1 MMIVAAR
8 ESLYPCRVDLRKIG
22 KLGMLLAISAL
33 AYQAGGF
40 PAFHVALE
48 GMCLIAALTIYVIGT
63 RTYRFSNSV
72 MLLYISVA
80 FFYVGS
86 LEVLHLF
93 YFDGVG
99 LLPGASAN
107 RAVQFWIA
115 ARALEIGA
123 ICAVPLTLKRKPS
136 RWQLHL
142 GFFAA
147 FALLCASILSGI
159 FPVCLVEGSGY
170 TPFKRWA
177 EIAIAAAAAFSLVM
191 MKRIPGKVG
200 NKVSARSM
208 GGVAALGLS
217 GLLFAFRVEPH
228 GALDTLAHLLGLVSF
243 AFFWS
248 IVIEEGLDRPY
259 EHMFREIY
267 ERSARDTLTGLRNR
281 AGFDRDAETALAAKG
296 SEETEFSLLAMD
308 LDDFKQVN
316 DDFGHPEGDVALK
329 EFAAILTEALG
340 EGPLIAR
347 YGGDEFVALAEGGA
361 AWAADAEA
369 RLRSRAAAWRDSPRR
384 AALGLS
390 LARVSRRGGPD
401 ATLEALYR
409 EADALML
416 DEKRRKHAR

>member
-1 MMIVAAR
+1 M
-8 ESLYPCRVDLRKIG
+8 YPCRVDLKKLG
-22 KLGMLLAISAL
+22 KLGFLLAILAL
-33 AYQAGGF
+33 AFWAGGF
-40 PAFHVALE
+40 PAFHVTLE
-48 GMCLIAALTIYVIGT
+48 GMCLIAALSIYVIGT

-99 LLPGASAN
+99 LLPDASAN
-107 RAVQFWIA
+107 RAVQFWTA
-115 ARALEIGA
+115 SRALEIGS
-123 ICAVPLTLKRKPS
+123 IGAVPLALKRKS
-136 RWQLHL
+136 TRSQLHV
-142 GFFAA
+142 GFFAV
-147 FALLCASILSGI
+147 FALLCASIFAGL

-177 EIAIAAAAAFSLVM
+177 EFAIAAAAAFSLAM
-191 MKRIPGKVG
+191 MKRTPGRVG
-200 NKVSARSM
+200 NKVSARTM
-208 GGVAALGLS
+208 GGVAAFGLS
-217 GLLFAFRVEPH
+217 GLLFIFRFEPH
-228 GALDTLAHLLGLVSF
+228 GALDVLAHLLGLISF

-267 ERSARDTLTGLRNR
+267 ERSARDILTGLYNR

-296 SEETEFSLLAMD
+296 AEETEFSLFAMD
-308 LDDFKQVN
+308 LDDFKRVN

-329 EFAAILTEALG
+329 EFAAILTETLG
-340 EGPLIAR
+340 EGPLVAR
-347 YGGDEFVALAEGGA
+347 YGGDEFVVLAKGGA
-361 AWAADAEA
+361 AWALAAEA
-369 RLRSRAAAWRDSPRR
+369 RLRSRAAAWRESPRR

-390 LARVSRRGGPD
+390 LAWVSRRGGPG
-401 ATLEALYR
+401 AALEVLYR